1 MFGVIRDQ
9 LSNGMF
15 ESALFLAERLYANDS
30 NDCTCELLAE
40 CHMLES
46 KPQKALSVLE
56 TRYRRSGNAPHKS
69 RFLMARCYFALD
81 KNQEAEDVLL
91 QGTGIGTGE
100 SLEADLKSYS
110 ENVPGGAY
118 GLNLLGK
125 ICRKTNRSEQAVLYL
140 SQSLQLNPYLWSS
153 FEILCDLGHSASPSL
168 YFDENRGERV
178 ASSLQSSSRTTTMK
192 TTTTIHHSSN
202 IKKQQQMS
210 ETKLSSTNS
219 RLFETPVGMEN
230 VSFVATP
237 ATSTSSSFSSSS
249 HHTPQFFETPQ
260 NNTPVMPPPPVRD
273 LKRRNVK
280 KKTRSNKTSG
290 GEASHITPVNGGR
303 LFSTDQKS
311 KVAPPA
317 PSQQHHRT
325 AKKNKRSN
333 LKTPS
338 NMGLVTPRIH
348 QTRSQTAARLST
360 STFKVPETKQ
370 ITVEMTETTALSPKD
385 MIKLLRHMG
394 KAYQLLCLYYCT
406 EASKCLKSL
415 PVKHRHT
422 GWVQHQL
429 GRAAFE
435 RADYNEARE
444 HFMLMRKFEPH
455 RMRGLELLSTSLWQ
469 LKKDVELC
477 FLSQEVVAFD
487 RKSPQV
493 WCVVGNCFSLQK
505 EHTAAMKF
513 FQRAI
518 QLDPDFSYAYTLCGH
533 EYISNE
539 DFDKAVTFF
548 RNAIRTHDRHYTAWF
563 GVGTIYYRQEKYQLA
578 EYHFRRAIDINSRSS
593 VLYCYL
599 GMVLHAKKQLK
610 EALHVLDCASKL
622 DPVNVQPK
630 YQRAKVLQ
638 SMGRLEAAL
647 EELKA
652 VRDRAPREASVHMLM
667 GQLYEKLKDKDNA
680 MIHFTTALD
689 LKPQEGG
696 NIVKSAID
704 RLHSDLVGNGGGGQ
718 SKDNDGDDDDA
729 MMYS

>member
-15 ESALFLAERLYANDS
+15 ESARFLAERLYANDC

-40 CHMLES
+40 CHILES

-56 TRYRRSGNAPHKS
+56 TRYRRSRNAPHKS

-178 ASSLQSSSRTTTMK
+178 ASSLQSVRTTKTM
-192 TTTTIHHSSN
+192 TTTIHHSSN
-202 IKKQQQMS
+202 IKKQMS
-210 ETKLSSTNS
+210 ETKVSSTNS

-249 HHTPQFFETPQ
+249 SHHTPQFFETPQ

-273 LKRRNVK
+273 LKRNVK
-280 KKTRSNKTSG
+280 KKTRSSNTSG

-317 PSQQHHRT
+317 PSQHHRT
-325 AKKNKRSN
+325 AKKRSK

-338 NMGLVTPRIH
+338 NVGLVTPRIH

-370 ITVEMTETTALSPKD
+370 ITTVEMTETTTLSPKD

-394 KAYQLLCLYYCT
+394 KAYQLLCLYFCT
-406 EASKCLKSL
+406 LCS
-415 PVKHRHT
+415 V
-422 GWVQHQL
+422 
-429 GRAAFE
+429 FE
-435 RADYNEARE
+435 RVVFEREARE
-444 HFMLMRKFEPH
+444 FESYFFLMLRKTLEHHTRTPH
-455 RMRGLELLSTSLWQ
+455 SNTTLEHHTRTST
-469 LKKDVELC
+469 LK
-477 FLSQEVVAFD
+477 
-487 RKSPQV
+487 
-493 WCVVGNCFSLQK
+493 
-505 EHTAAMKF
+505 H
-513 FQRAI
+513 QR
-518 QLDPDFSYAYTLCGH
+518 S
-533 EYISNE
+533 
-539 DFDKAVTFF
+539 
-548 RNAIRTHDRHYTAWF
+548 THR
-563 GVGTIYYRQEKYQLA
+563 YRS
-578 EYHFRRAIDINSRSS
+578 I
-593 VLYCYL
+593 
-599 GMVLHAKKQLK
+599 
-610 EALHVLDCASKL
+610 
-622 DPVNVQPK
+622 
-630 YQRAKVLQ
+630 KVL
-638 SMGRLEAAL
+638 EIVA
-647 EELKA
+647 
-652 VRDRAPREASVHMLM
+652 REA
-667 GQLYEKLKDKDNA
+667 
-680 MIHFTTALD
+680 
-689 LKPQEGG
+689 
-696 NIVKSAID
+696 
-704 RLHSDLVGNGGGGQ
+704 
-718 SKDNDGDDDDA
+718 
-729 MMYS
+729 

>member
-1 MFGVIRDQ
+1 MENVIRDQ

-15 ESALFLAERLYANDS
+15 ESARFLAERIYAHDS
-30 NDCTCELLAE
+30 NDVTCELLAE
-40 CHMLES
+40 CHLKS
-46 KPQKALSVLE
+46 NSPQRALSVLE
-56 TRYRRSGNAPHKS
+56 TRWGRSRGNAPS
-69 RFLMARCYFALD
+69 RSRYLMARCYFSLD
-81 KNQEAEDVLL
+81 KSQDAEDVLL

-100 SLEADLKSYS
+100 NLEGDLKSYS

-118 GLNLLGK
+118 GLHLLGL
-125 ICRKTNRSEQAVLYL
+125 ISRKTNRSEQAILYL

-153 FEILCDLGHSASPSL
+153 FEILCELGHSASPEL
-168 YFDENRGERV
+168 HFDVNRAERV
-178 ASSLQSSSRTTTMK
+178 ANSMKASRGNTVTTSTTTL
-192 TTTTIHHSSN
+192 N
-202 IKKQQQMS
+202 IRPSTLKKQIS
-210 ETKLSSTNS
+210 ETKSNST

-237 ATSTSSSFSSSS
+237 ANMSTSSM
-249 HHTPQFFETPQ
+249 HTPQFFETPQ
-260 NNTPVMPPPPVRD
+260 TNTPIMPPPPQVED
-273 LKRRNVK
+273 LKRKKK
-280 KKTRSNKTSG
+280 KKTRSSTL
-290 GEASHITPVNGGR
+290 GESSHITPVNGGR
-303 LFSTDQKS
+303 LFSTAGQKAS
-311 KVAPPA
+311 APP
-317 PSQQHHRT
+317 RT
-325 AKKNKRSN
+325 EKKIKRSR

-338 NMGLVTPRIH
+338 TTGLITPRVH
-348 QTRSQTAARLST
+348 QTRSQTARLSSASSSSSSLS

-370 ITVEMTETTALSPKD
+370 VTTTTFQTTATTLTPKD
-385 MIKLLRHMG
+385 MIELLRYMG
-394 KAYQLLCLYYCT
+394 KAYQLLCMYYCT

-415 PVKHRHT
+415 PLKHRHT

-444 HFMLMRKFEPH
+444 HFMLMRKLEPH
-455 RMRGLELLSTSLWQ
+455 RMQGLELFSTSLWQ

-487 RKSPQV
+487 RKSPEV
-493 WCVVGNCFSLQK
+493 WCVIGNCFSLQK

-578 EYHFRRAIDINSRSS
+578 EYHFRRALKINPRSS

-610 EALHVLDCASKL
+610 EALHVLDSASKL
-622 DPVNVQPK
+622 DPMNPQPK

-667 GQLYEKLKDKDNA
+667 GQLYERLKDKDNA
-680 MIHFTTALD
+680 MIHYTTALD

-704 RLHSDLVGNGGGGQ
+704 RLHSDLTGDSGQ
-718 SKDNDGDDDDA
+718 SKDGDGGDGG
-729 MMYS
+729 MILYS